1 MAKATTR
8 NATPKVI
15 VGKKVPDFTATDTD
29 GGHWRLKDQAGSCI
43 STLVSSTNS
52 RRCRALRRR
61 VKTLSPPPRPP
72 PRGRRL

>member
-29 GGHWRLKDQAGSCI
+29 GCVATGWG
-43 STLVSSTNS
+43 V
-52 RRCRALRRR
+52 
-61 VKTLSPPPRPP
+61 
-72 PRGRRL
+72 